1 VVNVFT
7 SKQMSVCPYN
17 DPFFAQF
24 YCGANA
30 GKKERRETSLGSG
43 VLVGADGVI
52 VTNNHVV
59 EAGDEFRVVLHDR
72 REFDA
77 KLVMHDERT
86 DLAVLKIDVG
96 GQKLPTLP
104 FADTRGLQVGDL
116 VLAIGDPFGV
126 GQTVTS
132 GIISALARTD
142 VGVSDY
148 SSFIQT
154 DASINPGN
162 SGGALVDM
170 QGRLVGIN
178 SMIYSKNGE
187 SNGIGFAIPAEMVK
201 RVVDAAVHG
210 GTLVRPWIGAGGDTV
225 TAQMAKSLGMDRPRG
240 VLITNVYP
248 GSPAEKGGL
257 RKGDLVL
264 SVDGRD
270 VFDEKGM
277 KFIAATKA
285 AGESVN
291 VVSMHDG
298 KERLLSLKLTA
309 PPGTSKADFVQIGG
323 RNPFT
328 GAQVAE
334 LSPAMAEELGLDP
347 FKFES
352 GVLIASAPPRSIASG
367 VGLRSLDIV
376 REVNGVSVKTP
387 KDLEKAVAGATQW
400 RIAIERD
407 GKRIEATI

>member
-1 VVNVFT
+1 
-7 SKQMSVCPYN
+7 
-17 DPFFAQF
+17 
-24 YCGANA
+24 
-30 GKKERRETSLGSG
+30 
-43 VLVGADGVI
+43 
-52 VTNNHVV
+52 
-59 EAGDEFRVVLHDR
+59 
-72 REFDA
+72 
-77 KLVMHDERT
+77 
-86 DLAVLKIDVG
+86 
-96 GQKLPTLP
+96 
-104 FADTRGLQVGDL
+104 

-132 GIISALARTD
+132 GIVSALARTD

-170 QGRLVGIN
+170 QGRLIGIN
-178 SMIYSKNGE
+178 SMIYSGTGG
-187 SNGIGFAIPAEMVK
+187 SVGIGFAIPAEMVK
-201 RVVDAAVHG
+201 RIVDAALHG
-210 GTLVRPWIGAGGDTV
+210 GTLVRPWLGAGGDTV

-240 VLITNVYP
+240 VLIYNDDP
-248 GSPAEKGGL
+248 GSPAERGGL
-257 RKGDLVL
+257 KKGDLVL

-285 AGESVN
+285 AGETVN
-291 VVSMHDG
+291 VVSMRDG
-298 KERLLSLKLTA
+298 KERLLSLKLEA
-309 PPGTSKADFVQIGG
+309 PPGTSKADLVPIGG

-328 GAQVAE
+328 GAQVTE

-352 GVLIASAPPRSIASG
+352 GVLIVNAPPRSIASG

-387 KDLEKAVAGATQW
+387 KDLERAAAGATQW

>member
-1 VVNVFT
+1 
-7 SKQMSVCPYN
+7 
-17 DPFFAQF
+17 
-24 YCGANA
+24 
-30 GKKERRETSLGSG
+30 
-43 VLVGADGVI
+43 
-52 VTNNHVV
+52 
-59 EAGDEFRVVLHDR
+59 
-72 REFDA
+72 
-77 KLVMHDERT
+77 
-86 DLAVLKIDVG
+86 
-96 GQKLPTLP
+96 
-104 FADTRGLQVGDL
+104 
-116 VLAIGDPFGV
+116 
-126 GQTVTS
+126 
-132 GIISALARTD
+132 
-142 VGVSDY
+142 
-148 SSFIQT
+148 
-154 DASINPGN
+154 
-162 SGGALVDM
+162 
-170 QGRLVGIN
+170 
-178 SMIYSKNGE
+178 
-187 SNGIGFAIPAEMVK
+187 
-201 RVVDAAVHG
+201 
-210 GTLVRPWIGAGGDTV
+210 
-225 TAQMAKSLGMDRPRG
+225 MDRPRG
-240 VLITNVYP
+240 VLIANVYP
-248 GSPAEKGGL
+248 GSPAEKGGM

-285 AGESVN
+285 EGETIN
-291 VVSMHDG
+291 VVSMRDG

-334 LSPAMAEELGLDP
+334 LSPAMAEEMGLDP

-367 VGLRSLDIV
+367 VGLRSYDIV